1 MRIEEELAKIK
12 PQKET
17 LLTIGVFDGVHLGHQ
32 HLLAHLRDEAQRI
45 GCLSGVI
52 TFKSNPKAVL
62 STENKL
68 LWLNDLET
76 RINLLRGLGIDLVVA
91 LPFSSE
97 LAQLTARTFIQL
109 LKDYLKMRGLIIGP
123 DFALG
128 RNREGDTEKL
138 RLLGKEIG
146 FSVEVVPAVVI
157 DGQVVSSSAIRQ
169 ALAQGDMSKVEKLFG
184 RYFSLRGQVVSGDG
198 RGRTIGFPTANLEI
212 KPEQALPSDGVY
224 ATIAHVGNKPV
235 PSVTNIGIR
244 PTFEGNKRWV
254 ETYLLDHKAELL
266 GQRFTID
273 LVDKLRDEKRFDTV
287 EKLKAQIA
295 RDIAQARQ
303 ILSKRMRQSGV
314 DLEHERA

>member
-12 PQKET
+12 PQKEM

-52 TFKSNPKAVL
+52 TFKSHPKAVL

-68 LWLNDLET
+68 LWLNDLDT
-76 RINLLRGLGIDLVVA
+76 RINLLRSLGIDLVVA
-91 LPFSSE
+91 LPFSPE
-97 LAQLTARTFIQL
+97 LAQLTARRFVQL
-109 LKDYLKMRGLIIGP
+109 LKDHLKMRGLIIGP

-128 RNREGDTEKL
+128 KGREGDAEKL

-146 FSVEVVPAVVI
+146 FSVEVIPAVVI

-169 ALAQGDMSKVEKLFG
+169 ALAQGDMSRVEKLFG
-184 RYFSLRGQVVSGDG
+184 HYFSLSGQVVSGDG
-198 RGRTIGFPTANLEI
+198 RGRALGFPTANLEA

-224 ATIAHVGNKPV
+224 VTIAHVGNKLI
-235 PSVTNIGIR
+235 PSVTNIGVC
-244 PTFEGNKRWV
+244 PTFEGNKRGV
-254 ETYLLDHKAELL
+254 ETYLLDYKAELL

-273 LVDKLRDEKRFDTV
+273 LVAKLRDERHFDAP
-287 EKLKAQIA
+287 EELKAQIA
-295 RDIAQARQ
+295 RDVAQARQ
-303 ILSKRMRQSGV
+303 ILSERMRQLGG
-314 DLEHERA
+314 